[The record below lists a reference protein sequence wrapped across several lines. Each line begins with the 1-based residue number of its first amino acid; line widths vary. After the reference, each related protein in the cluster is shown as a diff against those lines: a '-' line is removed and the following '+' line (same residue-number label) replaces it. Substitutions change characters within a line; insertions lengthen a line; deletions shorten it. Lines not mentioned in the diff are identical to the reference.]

1 MKKVIFILVALLGL
15 MVSMELKAQI
25 EAPTKSI
32 AAAQYYQGGQ
42 DAMYAFI
49 KENVRYPLMAK
60 NNRIQGECIIHLQI
74 APNGSIAMAS
84 VVTNVGGGCGAEA
97 LRVVKLLKFTAPG
110 FKVDANIPVKFKL

>member
-1 MKKVIFILVALLGL
+1 MKKLIVMLVAFVGLLGTIE
-15 MVSMELKAQI
+15 VQAQI

-32 AAAQYYQGGQ
+32 AAAQYYEGGQ
-42 DAMYAFI
+42 DAMYQFI

-74 APNGSIAMAS
+74 QPNGSVLNLSI
-84 VVTNVGGGCGAEA
+84 VTNVGGGCGAEA